1 MANPGYVRSTDGSD
15 ADTGATWA
23 LANATL
29 TGGMTD
35 AAAGDRVWVS
45 QVHAESTAGAVTI
58 TMPGTAASPTQILC
72 GNDAAEPPTSL
83 TTGASVS
90 NSASG
95 AQTIAGNGIIR
106 GMTFNVGFSTANNLF
121 SAAVGGGE
129 TQLFDTCQILFVA
142 TGVSAGIVTG
152 ATSSTLSS
160 FASFKDC
167 TFKFNATG
175 QDWLLKHGTLRINGG
190 GIDATSA
197 DVTQLFTLGGAAID
211 VAITNFDFS
220 QLANSF
226 ALLNSAAWTGKF
238 VVENCKMPSGWTE
251 TIGRPTSPYALISI
265 VNCDDGDTNY
275 DAKVIQFAGDM
286 FIDTGIYFTG
296 TDGIKL
302 NTALVPFSRKI
313 VTTADVDYILSPFR
327 GLPTTYINESTASQ
341 SVTLEIIHND
351 AANLTERDIYLEVEY
366 PDTAGSTKF
375 VTLTDNN
382 STIIT
387 ASPGDQT
394 TSSADWDDGLTA
406 RANSTAYSL
415 GNMYKAATNPGR
427 AFICTTAGTSAGS
440 EPAGIAT
447 ATDGSA
453 AVTDGTAAFQAMR
466 RQKIAVTFTAAE
478 QGRVKF
484 TPVVTKASTTV
495 WISGKAT
502 IA

>member
-1 MANPGYVRSTDGSD
+1 MANPGYVRSTDGND

-45 QVHAESTAGAVTI
+45 QAHAETTAGAVTI
-58 TMPGTAASPTQILC
+58 AMPGTAANPTQILC

-83 TTGASVS
+83 TTGASIS
-90 NSASG
+90 NSSSG
-95 AQTIAGNGIIR
+95 GQTIAGSGYIR
-106 GMTFNVGFSTANNLF
+106 GITHNVGFSTASNTFNA
-121 SAAVGGGE
+121 AAVGGE
-129 TQLFDTCQILFVA
+129 TQSFDTCQMLLVA
-142 TGVSAGIVTG
+142 TGAAGGIITGVASSSA
-152 ATSSTLSS
+152 SS

-167 TFKFNATG
+167 TFKFAATG
-175 QDWLLKHGTLRINGG
+175 QDWLLRHGTLRINGG
-190 GIDATSA
+190 GVDATSA
-197 DVTQLFTLGGAAID
+197 DVTQFFTVSGVAID
-211 VAITNFDFS
+211 VHVTNFSFS
-220 QLANSF
+220 ELANTFS
-226 ALLNSAAWTGKF
+226 LIGSAAWEGRL
-238 VVENCKMPSGWTE
+238 VIENCKMPSGWTG
-251 TIGRPTSPYALISI
+251 TIGRPTSPFAAIMIL
-265 VNCDDGDTNY
+265 NCDDGDTNY
-275 DAKVIQFAGDM
+275 DVIVVQFAGDM
-286 FIDTGIYFTG
+286 FIDTGLYFTG

-313 VTTADVDYILSPFR
+313 VTTADADHIVSPFR
-327 GLPTTYINESTASQ
+327 GLPTYYINESTTSQ
-341 SVTLEIIHND
+341 TITLEIIHNHT
-351 AANLTERDIYLEVEY
+351 ANLTERDIYLEVEY

-375 VTLTDNN
+375 VALTDNT

-387 ASPGDQT
+387 ASPSDQA
-394 TSSADWDDGLTA
+394 TSTADWDDGLTA
-406 RANSTAYSL
+406 RANSTVYAL
-415 GNMYKAATNPGR
+415 GAMYKSANNLTR

-478 QGRVKF
+478 QGKIKF
-484 TPVVTKASTTV
+484 TPVVTIPSVTV
-495 WISGKAT
+495 WIAGKAT